1 MDKGKKEALPKT
13 LAEFVYLNLKKLI
26 VDGNFKPNQK
36 ITQKE
41 IEDRFNVSS
50 SPVREAIHRLCAD
63 RLLKR
68 SERKYVLVQPISY
81 EEVKQLYELVRV
93 LDSYALT
100 KCILAFT
107 DKEMNDLKILTEE
120 LSHYCENNDEKNF
133 IKINLKIHDRIWQN
147 CENTFLYEILHQL
160 VEKVE
165 IHIVRED
172 YMPFRRPGALEKSC
186 KEHLQIMK
194 AIENRDLKTLEKI
207 MQTHWGQELFVGGDS
222 DKKMS
227 PLENVPAD

>member
-1 MDKGKKEALPKT
+1 LDKGKKEALPKT

-26 VDGNFKPNQK
+26 IDGKLKPNQR

-41 IEDRFNVSS
+41 ITDLFNVSS

-207 MQTHWGQELFVGGDS
+207 MQTHWGQELFVEGDS

>member
-1 MDKGKKEALPKT
+1 LDKGKKEALPKT

-26 VDGNFKPNQK
+26 IDGKLKPNQR

-41 IEDRFNVSS
+41 ITDLFNVSS

-120 LSHYCENNDEKNF
+120 LSHYRENNDEKNF

-207 MQTHWGQELFVGGDS
+207 MQTHWGQELFVEGDS

>member
-26 VDGNFKPNQK
+26 IDGKLKPNQR

-41 IEDRFNVSS
+41 ITDLFNVSS

-120 LSHYCENNDEKNF
+120 LSHYRENNDEKNF

-207 MQTHWGQELFVGGDS
+207 MQTHWGQELFVEGDS

>member
-1 MDKGKKEALPKT
+1 LDKGKKEALPKT

-26 VDGNFKPNQK
+26 VDGNLKPNQR

-41 IEDRFNVSS
+41 IEDLFNVSS

-63 RLLKR
+63 KLLKR
-68 SERKYVLVQPISY
+68 SERKYVMVQPISY
-81 EEVKQLYELVRV
+81 EEVKQLYELIRV
-93 LDSYALT
+93 LDSYAIT
-100 KCILAFT
+100 KCVLTLT
-107 DKEMNDLKILTEE
+107 DKDMNDLKILTEE

-133 IKINLKIHDRIWQN
+133 IKINLRIHDAIWKN
-147 CENTFLYEILHQL
+147 CENRFLYETLHQL

-186 KEHLQIMK
+186 QEHLHMMK
-194 AIENRDLKTLEKI
+194 AN
-207 MQTHWGQELFVGGDS
+207 
-222 DKKMS
+222 
-227 PLENVPAD
+227 PLGTGIIC